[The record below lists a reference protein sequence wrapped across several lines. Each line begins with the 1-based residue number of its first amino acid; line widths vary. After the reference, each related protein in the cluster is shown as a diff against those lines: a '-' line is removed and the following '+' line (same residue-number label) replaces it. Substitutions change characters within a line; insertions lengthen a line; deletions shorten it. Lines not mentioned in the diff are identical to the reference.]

1 MTESKILVV
10 DDERLV
16 LRSIEKT
23 LLRAGF
29 DVETASDTST
39 ALQMFKD
46 ARDEG
51 EPHNMAILDLHMPN
65 LRGEEDPNAG
75 LELLASLMELDDSLP
90 VVVLTA
96 FDDVARTKEALRL
109 GARTYFVK
117 GREAELVNIVNDIID
132 SSE

>member
-1 MTESKILVV
+1 MTDYRILVV

-29 DVETASDTST
+29 DVEPAADIST
-39 ALQMFKD
+39 ALEMFKE

-51 EPHNMAILDLHMPN
+51 NPFDMAIVDLQMPN
-65 LRGEEDPNAG
+65 FKGEDDPNAG
-75 LELLASLMELDDSLP
+75 LDLLSSLMGEDDQLP
-90 VVVLTA
+90 VIVLTA
-96 FDDVARTKEALRL
+96 FDDVARTKEALRR

-117 GREAELVNIVNDIID
+117 GREAELVNIVKGIAD
-132 SSE
+132 S

>member
-1 MTESKILVV
+1 MDYRILLV

-29 DVETASDTST
+29 DVETAADTST
-39 ALQMFKD
+39 AMEKFKA
-46 ARDEG
+46 ARAEG
-51 EPHNMAILDLHMPN
+51 KGHDMAIVDLHMPN
-65 LRGEEDPNAG
+65 LRGEDDPNAG
-75 LELLASLMELDDSLP
+75 LDLLSSLVEEAPELS

-96 FDDVARTKEALRL
+96 FDDVGRTKEALRR

-117 GREAELVNIVNDIID
+117 GREAELVKIVNEIAE
-132 SSE
+132 SG

>member
-1 MTESKILVV
+1 MTDYRILVV

-29 DVETASDTST
+29 DVETAADTST
-39 ALQMFKD
+39 ALEMFKE
-46 ARDEG
+46 AREG
-51 EPHNMAILDLHMPN
+51 GDPYDMAIVDLHMPN
-65 LRGEEDPNAG
+65 FKGEDDPNAG
-75 LELLASLMELDDSLP
+75 LDLLSSLVAEDEKLP

-96 FDDVARTKEALRL
+96 FDDVTRTKEALRR

-117 GREAELVNIVNDIID
+117 GREAELVNIVNGIAD
-132 SSE
+132 SG